1 MKKRILCT
9 LLTLCMV
16 MCVALP
22 IMSYATMG
30 VSASDSSAY
39 GTLLTPDTTPP
50 IGWAEDES
58 NPYGTKK
65 GQPFAITPWYEP
77 IIYSYRNAEGQAA
90 QDHTKVYSKWNFG
103 INIAEC
109 TPSAMNAEENKPVE
123 YKSTLPNVHRVPI
136 GFLLSIMLHLL
147 LEQLTTHSARA
158 ETIML
163 SLSVFAIWIIPRTLR
178 RSATGYK
185 TL

>member
-109 TPSAMNAEENKPVE
+109 TPSA
-123 YKSTLPNVHRVPI
+123 HR
-136 GFLLSIMLHLL
+136 FLLSIMLHLL

-158 ETIML
+158 ETIMP

>member
-58 NPYGTKK
+58 NKAQPVRHKK
-65 GQPFAITPWYEP
+65 G
-77 IIYSYRNAEGQAA
+77 
-90 QDHTKVYSKWNFG
+90 
-103 INIAEC
+103 
-109 TPSAMNAEENKPVE
+109 SALCHHPMV
-123 YKSTLPNVHRVPI
+123 
-136 GFLLSIMLHLL
+136 
-147 LEQLTTHSARA
+147 
-158 ETIML
+158 
-163 SLSVFAIWIIPRTLR
+163 
-178 RSATGYK
+178 
-185 TL
+185 

>member
-50 IGWAEDES
+50 VGWAEDES

-65 GQPFAITPWYEP
+65 GQPFAITPWYEHGVM
-77 IIYSYRNAEGQAA
+77 AKG
-90 QDHTKVYSKWNFG
+90 
-103 INIAEC
+103 
-109 TPSAMNAEENKPVE
+109 
-123 YKSTLPNVHRVPI
+123 
-136 GFLLSIMLHLL
+136 
-147 LEQLTTHSARA
+147 
-158 ETIML
+158 
-163 SLSVFAIWIIPRTLR
+163 
-178 RSATGYK
+178 
-185 TL
+185 

>member
-9 LLTLCMV
+9 LITLCMV

-22 IMSYATMG
+22 IMSYATLG

-65 GQPFAITPWYEP
+65 VSPLPSPHGMSRSFTAIATQRGRLRR
-77 IIYSYRNAEGQAA
+77 IIPRYTVS
-90 QDHTKVYSKWNFG
+90 G
-103 INIAEC
+103 I
-109 TPSAMNAEENKPVE
+109 SV
-123 YKSTLPNVHRVPI
+123 STLPNVHQVPI

-147 LEQLTTHSARA
+147 LEQLTIHSARA

>member
-16 MCVALP
+16 MCAALP
-22 IMSYATMG
+22 IMSYATLG

-50 IGWAEDES
+50 VGWAEDES

-109 TPSAMNAEENKPVE
+109 TPSAHRAIHQLLLRHVLDGIRTTLLLP
-123 YKSTLPNVHRVPI
+123 TLPNNCKIVVYRH
-136 GFLLSIMLHLL
+136 
-147 LEQLTTHSARA
+147 
-158 ETIML
+158 
-163 SLSVFAIWIIPRTLR
+163 
-178 RSATGYK
+178 
-185 TL
+185 

>member
-50 IGWAEDES
+50 VGWAEE
-58 NPYGTKK
+58 
-65 GQPFAITPWYEP
+65 
-77 IIYSYRNAEGQAA
+77 
-90 QDHTKVYSKWNFG
+90 
-103 INIAEC
+103 
-109 TPSAMNAEENKPVE
+109 
-123 YKSTLPNVHRVPI
+123 
-136 GFLLSIMLHLL
+136 
-147 LEQLTTHSARA
+147 
-158 ETIML
+158 
-163 SLSVFAIWIIPRTLR
+163 
-178 RSATGYK
+178 
-185 TL
+185 

>member
-16 MCVALP
+16 MCAVLP
-22 IMSYATMG
+22 MVSYATLG

-50 IGWAEDES
+50 AGWAEDES

-77 IIYSYRNAEGQAA
+77 IIYSYRNAEGQALWELY
-90 QDHTKVYSKWNFG
+90 H
-103 INIAEC
+103 
-109 TPSAMNAEENKPVE
+109 
-123 YKSTLPNVHRVPI
+123 LPISYYTTITHRVI
-136 GFLLSIMLHLL
+136 
-147 LEQLTTHSARA
+147 
-158 ETIML
+158 
-163 SLSVFAIWIIPRTLR
+163 
-178 RSATGYK
+178 
-185 TL
+185 

>member
-50 IGWAEDES
+50 VGWAEDES

-90 QDHTKVYSKWNFG
+90 QDHTVSG
-103 INIAEC
+103 I
-109 TPSAMNAEENKPVE
+109 SV
-123 YKSTLPNVHRVPI
+123 STLPNVHRVPI

>member
-16 MCVALP
+16 MCAVLP
-22 IMSYATMG
+22 IMSYAALG

-50 IGWAEDES
+50 AGWAEDES

-77 IIYSYRNAEGQAA
+77 IIYSYRNAEGQRRIIPRY
-90 QDHTKVYSKWNFG
+90 TVSG
-103 INIAEC
+103 I
-109 TPSAMNAEENKPVE
+109 SV
-123 YKSTLPNVHRVPI
+123 STLPNVHRVPI

-158 ETIML
+158 ETIMP

>member
-109 TPSAMNAEENKPVE
+109 TPSA
-123 YKSTLPNVHRVPI
+123 HRV
-136 GFLLSIMLHLL
+136 
-147 LEQLTTHSARA
+147 SAVDNVAFAVGTAYDPLGTGRNDHA
-158 ETIML
+158 IFVGLCDMDNSKNL
-163 SLSVFAIWIIPRTLR
+163 SLIHI
-178 RSATGYK
+178 
-185 TL
+185 